1 MNVILVPVTYKGYV
15 LVYNTRKNGWE
26 FPGGKI
32 EEGEDAVKAVL
43 RESSE
48 EAGLTIENLKF
59 VKAFKNN
66 YVFVA
71 KATVLKGGEFKAEI
85 FGTLPFDLVYD
96 RNEYLQI
103 LKEAKE
109 KLNDNN
115 IPSLI

>member
-1 MNVILVPVTYKGYV
+1 MNVILVPITYKGYV
-15 LVYNTRKNGWE
+15 LVYNDIKHGWE

-32 EEGEDAVKAVL
+32 EAGEDAVKAVL
-43 RESSE
+43 RESRE

-59 VKAFKNN
+59 VKAFKSNIA
-66 YVFVA
+66 FVA
-71 KATVLKGGEFKAEI
+71 KATMLKGGEFKAGI
-85 FGTLPFDLVYD
+85 FGNLPFDLAYD
-96 RNEYLQI
+96 RNEYTLL